1 MNYII
6 IIIIL
11 WLAKGMVNL
20 AFDWLS
26 HLVEQVAYWN
36 FHADTSIRLIL
47 IHDGWFGIES
57 LTIHINYVF

>member
-11 WLAKGMVNL
+11 WLAKGMVEM

-26 HLVEQVAYWN
+26 HLAEHIAYWN
-36 FHADTSIRLIL
+36 VHADTSIRLIL
-47 IHDGWFGIES
+47 IHDGWFGMES
-57 LTIHINYVF
+57 LTICINNVF